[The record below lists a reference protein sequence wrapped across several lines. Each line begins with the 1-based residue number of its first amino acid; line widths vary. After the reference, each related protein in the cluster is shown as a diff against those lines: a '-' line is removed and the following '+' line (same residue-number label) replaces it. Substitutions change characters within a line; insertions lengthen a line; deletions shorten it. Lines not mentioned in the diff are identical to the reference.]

1 MRKYSIFDGFGSIES
16 LELKL
21 SPTAL
26 SVGGLIAA
34 PLVAAHQQTLA
45 RDDDPGGDDPL
56 PEPEPPPPPFPGP
69 TPRSG
74 GLPSRPRDPSG
85 PGELSCAGLARWRA
99 SPAP

>member
-45 RDDDPGGDDPL
+45 GDDDPGGDDPL

-69 TPRSG
+69 NPPIG
-74 GLPSRPRDPSG
+74 WPPIPPSG
-85 PGELSCAGLARWRA
+85 PVGPG
-99 SPAP
+99 